1 MKIKK
6 LQLNDISQFELLQGK
21 LKGLYDEILTLS
33 KKNPTDPLNKFK
45 LKLINNVIIE
55 VTAFLKSMG
64 LENPIN
70 EFEQLD
76 DDSLPSNSD
85 VVLVLSQYMQ
95 CMEKFRADNIKEYH
109 GRWYWVIDEEKP
121 SRLTSLP
128 DKLKK

>member
-1 MKIKK
+1 MKVKK
-6 LQLNDISQFELLQGK
+6 LQINDISQFELLQGK

-33 KKNPTDPLNKFK
+33 KKNPTDSLNKFK

-55 VTAFLKSMG
+55 ITTFLNNRG

-76 DDSLPSNSD
+76 DESLPSNSD

-95 CMEKFRADNIKEYH
+95 CMEKFRADNIKEYYS
-109 GRWYWVIDEEKP
+109 RWYWIIDEEKP
-121 SRLTSLP
+121 SRLTAPP